1 MKILM
6 STSKKIQN
14 SGGPNILACYVY
26 HLRKIFEY
34 SFCVSLKRCEIAQI
48 KSILMLYLNSY
59 VQSSSNSNRNIRVI
73 CVESSQHIL
82 RIEMCENRNRLYYTI
97 YITLNMYY
105 TPKYENV
112 FKL

>member
-1 MKILM
+1 MEILM

-14 SGGPNILACYVY
+14 SGGPNIQACYVY
-26 HLRKIFEY
+26 HLRKIFAY
-34 SFCVSLKRCEIAQI
+34 SFYVSLKRCKIAQL
-48 KSILMLYLNSY
+48 KSIRMLFLNSY
-59 VQSSSNSNRNIRVI
+59 VQSRSNSNRNFRVI
-73 CVESSQHIL
+73 CLESSQHIL
-82 RIEMCENRNRLYYTI
+82 RIKICENRNRLYYTL